1 MKLEPT
7 LGWPVSV
14 YGQMIGEDES
24 GFLPSANMF
33 LGGVEGHHGWGKD
46 AINWYLE
53 AHDTRTNMSRTNYSY
68 THHIYKDGYYQQGYS
83 LGDAMG
89 GDGQLFAGKV
99 ELVTENNQRW
109 SARLAYAKVNPE
121 NQSINKA
128 FPRSDTLKGVQL
140 GWSGDVYKSVRLN
153 TSLWYTDADNS
164 DSDDVGASAGIEIPF
179 NL

>member
-1 MKLEPT
+1 M
-7 LGWPVSV
+7 
-14 YGQMIGEDES
+14 
-24 GFLPSANMF
+24 
-33 LGGVEGHHGWGKD
+33 
-46 AINWYLE
+46 
-53 AHDTRTNMSRTNYSY
+53 
-68 THHIYKDGYYQQGYS
+68 
-83 LGDAMG
+83 
-89 GDGQLFAGKV
+89 
-99 ELVTENNQRW
+99 TENNQRW